1 MLKGYAQLIC
11 LYLLQLL
18 HSSAAGDLFIVKVKC
33 VGEEVSCG
41 LGFQFQ
47 ISSKWPEDRESVY
60 W

>member
-18 HSSAAGDLFIVKVKC
+18 RSSAPGDLFIVKVKC

-41 LGFQFQ
+41 LRVSISDQF
-47 ISSKWPEDRESVY
+47 KMARG
-60 W
+60 